1 MPATVFAGSLS
12 LLSADTMN
20 NLPESNQVGQETD
33 KEREITISPAKAE
46 QICGGAVAPLS
57 TVAAPIPGHSATT
70 WSTPV
75 QTLLDQPPA
84 TLPTRLL
91 MAGMGFCVI
100 FGTWAWFGQIEEV
113 GKATGKLIP
122 QGETYKIQPLE
133 LGQISRVE
141 VKEGDKV
148 KKGQIIAEID
158 TTIAQKEVE
167 RLQQSLNANYIEQT
181 QKRGLWER
189 LNLQEDTQKA
199 IAEAEEKAQLSAIAL
214 AESKLDTIRQL
225 LREQKTQASAY
236 RSRRQQL
243 NPLSG
248 EASRRSAQ
256 LEEEKKAH
264 QERVARL
271 KPLAADGAIS
281 LEMLFQAEQNLRET
295 EQKIT
300 ISQLQ
305 EINNAEEQIF
315 QASQSLLDLESRI
328 TQNQGELAK
337 TYQEVAQLQAE
348 LRRERAE
355 AQAVQLETNKQKAS
369 LELEIAQIDAR
380 IRENKTLLAKAQEQL
395 RQKYLTAPVDGVI
408 LTLNLKKSGEV
419 VQAGQTLAEVAPE
432 GVPLVLL
439 AELPNREAGFIK
451 SGLTAQVKIDAFP
464 YQDYGVI
471 GGKVGKISTATRTD
485 QDLGEIYQVE
495 ILLDRDSPRP
505 GQGAPAFKPG
515 QTGTAEIIIRRRRI
529 IDVLLEPLK
538 KLQQDGLT
546 L

>member
-1 MPATVFAGSLS
+1 
-12 LLSADTMN
+12 
-20 NLPESNQVGQETD
+20 
-33 KEREITISPAKAE
+33 
-46 QICGGAVAPLS
+46 
-57 TVAAPIPGHSATT
+57 
-70 WSTPV
+70 
-75 QTLLDQPPA
+75 
-84 TLPTRLL
+84 
-91 MAGMGFCVI
+91 
-100 FGTWAWFGQIEEV
+100 
-113 GKATGKLIP
+113 
-122 QGETYKIQPLE
+122 
-133 LGQISRVE
+133 VE

-167 RLQQSLNANYIEQT
+167 RLQQSLNANYIELI
-181 QKRGLWER
+181 QKRGVLDR

-199 IAEAEEKAQLSAIAL
+199 IAEAKEKAQLSAIAL

-225 LREQKTQASAY
+225 LREQQTQTSAY
-236 RSRRQQL
+236 RSRREQL
-243 NPLSG
+243 QPLSG
-248 EASRRSAQ
+248 EAGRRSAQ

-264 QERVARL
+264 QERATRL

-281 LEMLFQAEQNLRET
+281 QEMLFQAEQSLRET

-300 ISQLQ
+300 VSQLQ
-305 EINNAEEQIF
+305 EINNAQEQIF

-328 TQNQGELAK
+328 TQNKGELAK
-337 TYQEVAQLQAE
+337 TYQEISQIQAE

-355 AQAVQLETNKQKAS
+355 AKAVQLETNKQKALS
-369 LELEIAQIDAR
+369 ELEIAQINAR
-380 IRENKTLLAKAQEQL
+380 IQENKTLLAKAEGQL

-408 LTLNLKKSGEV
+408 LTLHLKKSGEV

-439 AELPNREAGFIK
+439 AELPNREAGFVK
-451 SGLTAQVKIDAFP
+451 PGLTAQVKIDAFP

-471 GGKVGKISTATRTD
+471 SGKVNKISTDTKPNE
-485 QDLGEIYQVE
+485 DLGEIYQVE
-495 ILLDRDSPRP
+495 ILLDRNSPS
-505 GQGAPAFKPG
+505 QIQESPAFKPG